1 MTEKAMLER
10 AQRDVRQVWPELW
23 YGGEK
28 MQPAVDLMVK
38 QRFDLHKCVEEARV
52 RRERWDG

>member
-1 MTEKAMLER
+1 MLER